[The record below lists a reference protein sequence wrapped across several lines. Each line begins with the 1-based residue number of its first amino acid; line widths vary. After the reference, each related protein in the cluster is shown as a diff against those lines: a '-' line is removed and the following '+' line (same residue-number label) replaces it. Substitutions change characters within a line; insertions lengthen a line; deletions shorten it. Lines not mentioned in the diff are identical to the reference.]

1 MSTDQQN
8 IQSFFEPA
16 LQVLNQLHGRN
27 RANLRTKG
35 YDENNAAI
43 TKEELSQVMAR
54 RFRINQWSAMQ
65 IVAGLVNADLVQAFG
80 GYVKPKVVEQ

>member
-1 MSTDQQN
+1 MSTDQQS

-27 RANLRTKG
+27 RANLRAKG
-35 YDENNAAI
+35 YDAINAAI
-43 TKEELSQVMAR
+43 TREELTQIMAR
-54 RFRINQWSAMQ
+54 RFRINQWSAGQ

>member
-1 MSTDQQN
+1 MSTDQQS

-27 RANLRTKG
+27 RANLRAKG

-43 TKEELSQVMAR
+43 TREELSQVMAR
-54 RFRINQWSAMQ
+54 RFRINQWLAGQ
-65 IVAGLVNADLVQAFG
+65 IVTGLVNADLVQAFG
-80 GYVKPKVVEQ
+80 GYVKPKVVDQ

>member
-1 MSTDQQN
+1 MSTDQQS

-16 LQVLNQLHGRN
+16 LQLLNQLHGRN
-27 RANLRTKG
+27 RANLRAKG

-43 TKEELSQVMAR
+43 TREEFSQAMAQ
-54 RFRINQWSAMQ
+54 RFCINQWSAGQ
-65 IVAGLVNADLVQAFG
+65 IVTGLVNADLVQAFG

>member
-1 MSTDQQN
+1 MSTDQQS

-27 RANLRTKG
+27 RANLLAKG

-43 TKEELSQVMAR
+43 TREELIQAMAR
-54 RFRINQWSAMQ
+54 RFRINQWSAGQ

-80 GYVKPKVVEQ
+80 GYVKPRVVTV